1 LRNHLIPF
9 ISFRAI
15 KEGDDFLEVANRP
28 CGGNHTLT
36 CPENRT
42 TIRVNKAYRE
52 DLHFIAQ
59 LSQKDLSIVD
69 ILGYDG
75 HVYKGHVNQ
84 LPSIP
89 EIPKNTIAG
98 RPTTSSGR
106 PRTSSP
112 I

>member
-1 LRNHLIPF
+1 M
-9 ISFRAI
+9 SFLFSAI
-15 KEGDDFLEVANRP
+15 KDSQDLPELPSRP

-36 CPENRT
+36 CPEKRT
-42 TIRVNKAYRE
+42 TIRINKAYRE

-75 HVYKGHVNQ
+75 HVYKGHVTQ
-84 LPSIP
+84 LPAIP
-89 EIPKNTIAG
+89 EIERNSIAR
-98 RPTTSSGR
+98 RPTTGSGR